1 MLSISMVLP
10 ANEMH
15 NREDGT
21 GVSGTLLYQQHK
33 DIVQAK
39 TNVFNDCKYYRL
51 AWVAE
56 RGG

>member
-1 MLSISMVLP
+1 MVLP